1 MESAAGYD
9 LESLMRTYGNDVL
22 RTAYMYVKDIHTA
35 EDIFQEVFI
44 KVNNH
49 LHTFQGNSTIKTWI
63 IRITINTC
71 KDYLKSA
78 YSRHTVPM
86 EEFVED
92 NLSTEEDFSN
102 LEREETIKGVKEAVM
117 ELPEHYKDVIMCVY
131 FQELSM
137 EQSAKL
143 LDVPIGTIKSRL
155 KRAKEKLKE
164 IMERRLLY
172 ETNER

>member
-1 MESAAGYD
+1 MESVTGYD

-44 KVNNH
+44 KVNSN
-49 LHTFQGNSTIKTWI
+49 LHNFQGNSSIKTWI
-63 IRITINTC
+63 IRIAINTC

-78 YSRHTVPM
+78 YSRRIVPM
-86 EEFVED
+86 EEFLEDSIIAED
-92 NLSTEEDFSN
+92 NYADI
-102 LEREETIKGVKEAVM
+102 ERQETIQSVKDAVM

-131 FQELSM
+131 FQEMSM
-137 EQSAKL
+137 DQAAKML
-143 LDVPIGTIKSRL
+143 ELPVGTIKSRL
-155 KRAKEKLKE
+155 ARAKEKLKE

-172 ETNER
+172 ENT